1 MVVLFQTNT
10 FAIIGSSKNQ
20 IDLQHSL
27 SHTQPFL
34 LFSFFSSFH
43 SCPILNKLQ
52 AGHYAMRSPLCLQQL
67 HCAVDL
73 GIPVT
78 VCNIFAGI
86 MPDFME
92 EALQGATFVDFVPSF
107 MPATVERGQASFEN
121 SFEEMVATLVCN
133 EQKYVD
139 ELPVKMSNMIGRS
152 DAFNLSVIQDK
163 PFCLIAHGGCHREF
177 SNVVKEELERH
188 RIACVSVSDTEVAEK
203 GTYFWS
209 L

>member
-1 MVVLFQTNT
+1 
-10 FAIIGSSKNQ
+10 
-20 IDLQHSL
+20 
-27 SHTQPFL
+27 
-34 LFSFFSSFH
+34 
-43 SCPILNKLQ
+43 
-52 AGHYAMRSPLCLQQL
+52 MRSPLCLQQL

-152 DAFNLSVIQDK
+152 DAFNFNSYYWLDLVIDVTNHDGRTK
-163 PFCLIAHGGCHREF
+163 
-177 SNVVKEELERH
+177 NK
-188 RIACVSVSDTEVAEK
+188 
-203 GTYFWS
+203 
-209 L
+209 